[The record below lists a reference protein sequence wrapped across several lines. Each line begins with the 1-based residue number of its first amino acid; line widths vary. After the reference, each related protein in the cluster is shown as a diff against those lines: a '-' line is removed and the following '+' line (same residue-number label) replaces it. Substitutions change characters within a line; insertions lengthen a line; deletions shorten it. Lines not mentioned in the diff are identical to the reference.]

1 MGTDEGKPIAKRYLF
16 SGHAVGAAAHFHR
29 LGEMENLDHCVP
41 ALAPSVLPITGGVS
55 RSHAENYS
63 LEVDHPRRRTLFS
76 VRRLDTAALG
86 KESGGR
92 YMTNVW
98 AEIEGIS
105 VLDDKLR
112 LEQARL
118 HMLSARAN
126 NGDAAVIST
135 EGTRIDGL
143 WLGNVRVEVE
153 IDDEPLRHCGS
164 QSRLADFFANMRKEG
179 KREYEG
185 RFFPDSEDGRHKC
198 SLVKK
203 LTLHGPE
210 KEKDFIHLLPDGYSI
225 RWEGFGRIILGEI
238 LVKGQ
243 DRQLTLMRLAMGSD
257 AAGSNSVGDGQ
268 SGGTLGN

>member
-1 MGTDEGKPIAKRYLF
+1 MGTDGEKTAAKRYLF
-16 SGHAVGAAAHFHR
+16 AGHAVGAAAHFHR

-55 RSHAENYS
+55 RSHVEDYS
-63 LEVDHPRRRTLFS
+63 LEVDHPRRRKLFS

-86 KESGGR
+86 KGSGGR
-92 YMTNVW
+92 YLTNVW

-105 VLDDKLR
+105 VLDKLR
-112 LEQARL
+112 LEQARM
-118 HMLSARAN
+118 HILSTRTN
-126 NGDAAVIST
+126 EEDADIST

-153 IDDEPLRHCGS
+153 IDDEPLCHCGS
-164 QSRLADFFANMRKEG
+164 QSRLADFFTRMSQQG

-185 RFFPDSEDGRHKC
+185 RFQPNSEAGRHRC
-198 SLVKK
+198 SVVKK

-210 KEKDFIHLLPDGYSI
+210 KEKNFIQLLPDGYTI
-225 RWEGFGRIILGEI
+225 HWDDFGRIILGEI
-238 LVKGQ
+238 LVRGQ

-257 AAGSNSVGDGQ
+257 AAGSSSVGDGH
-268 SGGTLGN
+268 SNGAIGN